1 MPRASPCRGTLD
13 VRPEIVTYRR
23 LIEILGDRPR
33 RLAREL
39 RTRAGA
45 ASARLRPSRSAQD
58 RLRGLARGPLRPA
71 ERWCLAGAVACFAW
85 VGWVW
90 LDGALWQ
97 ERQIARLEASAEAP
111 SVPNPAASS
120 ELPPVELSADGPRWE
135 RAVSAATAGAAA
147 GDDAPSPSAEPAS
160 TSAVDRGPAIL
171 PGETAPPP
179 SEPGPA
185 PAAPAALAELS
196 VPRLGLSWAVA
207 EGVAARTLRRAPG
220 WIPGTARPGS
230 PGNVG
235 VAGHRDRHFRRLE
248 EVAVGDELVLGTP
261 AGPRRYR
268 VDWIRVVSPSETGV
282 LAQTDADALTLVT
295 CYPFRWIGTAPD
307 RYVVRAVAVD

>member
-1 MPRASPCRGTLD
+1 VPRASPCRGTLD
-13 VRPEIVTYRR
+13 VRPEIVTHRR

-33 RLAREL
+33 RPAEKWFL
-39 RTRAGA
+39 AGA
-45 ASARLRPSRSAQD
+45 A
-58 RLRGLARGPLRPA
+58 
-71 ERWCLAGAVACFAW
+71 ACFAW

-135 RAVSAATAGAAA
+135 RA
-147 GDDAPSPSAEPAS
+147 EPAS
-160 TSAVDRGPAIL
+160 TPAVDRGPAIL
-171 PGETAPPP
+171 PGETAPAS

-185 PAAPAALAELS
+185 PTAPAALAELS

-207 EGVAARTLRRAPG
+207 EGVAAGTLRRAPG
-220 WIPGTARPGS
+220 WIPGTARPGT

-235 VAGHRDRHFRRLE
+235 IAGHRDRHFRRLE
-248 EVAVGDELVLGTP
+248 EIAVGDELVLATP

-268 VDWIRVVSPSETGV
+268 VDWTRVVSPQDTGV
-282 LAQTDADALTLVT
+282 LAPTGADAVTLVT
-295 CYPFRWIGTAPD
+295 CYPFRWLGPAPD
-307 RYVVRAVAVD
+307 RYVVRATAVGVGTG